1 MKAEEIILIQRVV
14 YSLLLLFLF
23 LCVDNTVVLNDL
35 GKLLFVVRGPSEK
48 LVLQQLICTW
58 SLLWVLGQALR
69 YEVLKLSRPLLL
81 DRWWFVL
88 QNVDNNA
95 TLRLIDVG
103 WVAIG
108 QLHGKDA
115 ITPNVDLRV
124 VASLSLDELGG
135 HPADCAHFT

>member
-1 MKAEEIILIQRVV
+1 MKADEIILIQQVV

-23 LCVDNTVVLNDL
+23 LCVDNTVVLYDFC
-35 GKLLFVVRGPSEK
+35 KLLFVVRGPSEK
-48 LVLQQLICTW
+48 LVLQQFICTW

-115 ITPNVDLRV
+115 ITPNVDLRI
-124 VASLSLDELGG
+124 VASLSLDELRS